1 MKRIVYTITD
11 ENGIHA
17 RPAGKIAAAAKN
29 YTSVIRLILPVTDK
43 SADAK
48 KLFAVMGLGACKG
61 DTIHIEAEG
70 EDEDAAILDMQNMLR
85 EADCRWPLRRRRR
98 NRTSFQ

>member
-1 MKRIVYTITD
+1 MHRIVYTITD

-17 RPAGKIAAAAKN
+17 RPAGKIVAEAKKYKAN
-29 YTSVIRLILPVTDK
+29 IRLILPVTDT

-48 KLFAVMGLGACKG
+48 KLFSVMGLGVKKG

-70 EDEDAAILDMQNMLR
+70 EDAEEALQAIEAMLA
-85 EADCRWPLRRRRR
+85 ESGL
-98 NRTSFQ
+98 

>member
-1 MKRIVYTITD
+1 MHRIEYTITD

-17 RPAGKIAAAAKN
+17 RPAGKIVAEAKKYKAN
-29 YTSVIRLILPVTDK
+29 IHLLLPFTDR

-48 KLFAVMGLGACKG
+48 KLFAVMGLGAKKG

-70 EDEDAAILDMQNMLR
+70 EDAKAALDAIETML
-85 EADCRWPLRRRRR
+85 AKAGL
-98 NRTSFQ
+98 

>member
-29 YTSVIRLILPVTDK
+29 FTSDIRLILPVTDK

-48 KLFAVMGLGACKG
+48 KLFAVMGLGAKKG

-70 EDEDAAILDMQNMLR
+70 EDAEAAINAIQNMLL
-85 EADCRWPLRRRRR
+85 EAGL
-98 NRTSFQ
+98 

>member
-17 RPAGKIAAAAKN
+17 RPAGKIVAAAKN
-29 YTSVIRLILPVTDK
+29 FTSAIRLILPVTDK

-48 KLFAVMGLGACKG
+48 KLFAVMGLGVKKG

-70 EDEDAAILDMQNMLR
+70 EDAEAAILAIQNMLR
-85 EADCRWPLRRRRR
+85 EAGL
-98 NRTSFQ
+98 

>member
-1 MKRIVYTITD
+1 MHRIVYTITD

-17 RPAGKIAAAAKN
+17 RPAGKIVAEAKKYKAN
-29 YTSVIRLILPVTDK
+29 IRLLLPVTDK

-48 KLFAVMGLGACKG
+48 KLFALMGLGVKKG

-70 EDEDAAILDMQNMLR
+70 DDAEEALQAIEAMLA
-85 EADCRWPLRRRRR
+85 ESGL
-98 NRTSFQ
+98 

>member
-1 MKRIVYTITD
+1 MQRIAYTITD

-17 RPAGKIAAAAKN
+17 RPAGKIVAEAKK
-29 YTSVIRLILPVTDK
+29 YKADLRILLPVTDR

-48 KLFAVMGLGACKG
+48 RLFAVMGLGAKKG

-70 EDEDAAILDMQNMLR
+70 EDATEALRSMENLLR
-85 EADCRWPLRRRRR
+85 EAGL
-98 NRTSFQ
+98 

>member
-17 RPAGKIAAAAKN
+17 RPAGKIVSAARN
-29 YTSVIRLILPVTDK
+29 FHSEIRLILPVTDK
-43 SADAK
+43 TADAK
-48 KLFAVMGLGACKG
+48 KLFSVMGLGAQKG

-70 EDEDAAILDMQNMLR
+70 EDADDAVRTLEKMLL
-85 EADCRWPLRRRRR
+85 EAGL
-98 NRTSFQ
+98 